1 MTTGYKKNGKFIPTG
16 RKKATVGVDSAN
28 KLLRTKNTVGVDSA
42 NKLLRTK
49 QTNELR
55 EKKTNFDNE
64 IGYNVKLKKKEKILN
79 AKHVTTK
86 NGRHAIKG
94 VGSDGTV
101 MYKFIKAP

>member
-1 MTTGYKKNGKFIPTG
+1 MATGFKKNGKFIPTG
-16 RKKATVGVDSAN
+16 GKKSSSIKKSSIRSKQTIGVNEAN
-28 KLLRTKNTVGVDSA
+28 SI
-42 NKLLRTK
+42 LRTK
-49 QTNELR
+49 QTSDLK

-79 AKHVTTK
+79 AKHVVTK
-86 NGRHAIKG
+86 NGRHALKG